1 MTKDTNTTS
10 GAAELLKALTAA
22 TRSLETIQLFAG
34 KEDTLEDMM
43 QVRAYA
49 TSRAMVANAAIAA
62 FEYASAQ
69 SADECQHGSKHI
81 VHDCMRCGAPVCCGK
96 CCAED
101 TQPQHEDLA
110 IWKKRALEAEALN
123 HRFITDINGPTF
135 VGEPSTSDDALMA
148 REFYESQED
157 SLLLCASDLQH
168 SAIYDNSA
176 EMQACMRAVADRIA
190 ALASAPAQ
198 PAAQQGA

>member
-1 MTKDTNTTS
+1 MTKDTNTAS

-22 TRSLETIQLFAG
+22 TRSLETIQLLAG

-62 FEYASAQ
+62 FEDASAQ

-96 CCAED
+96 CCAEY
-101 TQPQHEDLA
+101 TQP
-110 IWKKRALEAEALN
+110 
-123 HRFITDINGPTF
+123 
-135 VGEPSTSDDALMA
+135 
-148 REFYESQED
+148 
-157 SLLLCASDLQH
+157 
-168 SAIYDNSA
+168 
-176 EMQACMRAVADRIA
+176 
-190 ALASAPAQ
+190 
-198 PAAQQGA
+198 